1 MKLKYV
7 FIHGTA
13 GWGSYDK
20 RYERMPYWGMRGGD
34 LIAYLNEKGFESYAA
49 SVSPFGSAW
58 DRACELYAQ
67 IFGKKVDYGRSHSK
81 EYGHERFGRDYSE
94 CPLIRDLTDDTKLVL
109 ISIPSAVRRQECSRN

>member
-34 LIAYLNEKGFESYAA
+34 LIAYLNEKDLKVMQIRFHPSEAHGTEP
-49 SVSPFGSAW
+49 VSCM
-58 DRACELYAQ
+58 R
-67 IFGKKVDYGRSHSK
+67 RSS
-81 EYGHERFGRDYSE
+81 ERKSTTEEATVKSMAMRDSE
-94 CPLIRDLTDDTKLVL
+94 GIIQNVL
-109 ISIPSAVRRQECSRN
+109 